1 MSVTLSVN
9 AQSYLSQIGISPQI
23 ILDIEGIDLIFGAQP
38 ILKTLVWD
46 EDDPSALWDNELYW
60 DGGIE
65 DLRSRDYIS
74 LAETTNNITQQ
85 IAPDKGSTSSISTV
99 NICLV
104 DKDGEVSKA
113 FSFDEATEMLGRKA
127 IFSIGFAEGL
137 YPEDANP
144 VFRGVIVDFF
154 TEAGKVVISLASPE
168 TLKRQLLLEKIQTP
182 LTAIVNTTQT
192 SISVESTE
200 GLIPQGDALT
210 TYVRINDEIMKV
222 NSFTATSLSVTRA
235 QLNTVPGS
243 HEIGDTA
250 ESFYRLQGRPVD
262 LSLKMMLSN
271 TGNTYFNSLDIPK
284 GIEFVSVT
292 EAITNAIIFDYYS
305 IQEKTGLTVGDYVQ
319 LDSALNTGTY
329 TINEFGTL
337 ENGDSYIVVNEDL
350 NLEEGYAGTF
360 KYKSKWNV
368 LPFGLNML
376 TSEVDV
382 AQFESI
388 DAFFGSSF
396 VDFDLYVKDSIDDAK
411 EFIDRQLF
419 FPSGLYSIPRK
430 ARSSVKYVAPPFSS
444 DIVPELDLDTV
455 LNANKIRQRRSIHKY
470 LYNTYVWRYELDS
483 IEDKYL
489 AGKVIVSAD
498 SVNRMNVGKKQL
510 KIESDG
516 LRDTSET
523 RVMIENVGAR
533 LLDRYQ
539 FASTYF
545 EDVEVNYKT
554 GYTIEVGDIIP
565 FGGEELQITNLQTGD
580 RGSELQF
587 YEVINKSLN
596 VKNGRIKLSLVS
608 TSFDVGARYAVISL
622 ASNIGSGSTATRI
635 RIELTNDTDE
645 WARES
650 DKWLQYIGQT
660 VTVRSEDYSFD
671 QEAILA
677 GVDSSDKNFL
687 LLETPLSS
695 APLAGY
701 IIEPSYYQDSDK
713 ELNDKFKLEFAH
725 LVSRVTITVVNSTSS
740 FEVDDPTKL
749 QVGSYII
756 VNSDDFT
763 RDSFGSK
770 HKIDS
775 IIGSTVTLDST
786 LDFLPLVGDVVNA
799 SNFADGGF
807 PYLIL

>member
-1 MSVTLSVN
+1 
-9 AQSYLSQIGISPQI
+9 
-23 ILDIEGIDLIFGAQP
+23 
-38 ILKTLVWD
+38 
-46 EDDPSALWDNELYW
+46 
-60 DGGIE
+60 
-65 DLRSRDYIS
+65 
-74 LAETTNNITQQ
+74 
-85 IAPDKGSTSSISTV
+85 
-99 NICLV
+99 
-104 DKDGEVSKA
+104 
-113 FSFDEATEMLGRKA
+113 
-127 IFSIGFAEGL
+127 
-137 YPEDANP
+137 
-144 VFRGVIVDFF
+144 
-154 TEAGKVVISLASPE
+154 
-168 TLKRQLLLEKIQTP
+168 
-182 LTAIVNTTQT
+182 
-192 SISVESTE
+192 
-200 GLIPQGDALT
+200 
-210 TYVRINDEIMKV
+210 MKV

-250 ESFYRLQGRPVD
+250 ESFYRLQGRPID

-292 EAITNAIIFDYYS
+292 ETITNAIIFDYYS
-305 IQEKTGLTVGDYVQ
+305 IQEKTGLTIGDYIQ

-337 ENGDSYIVVNEDL
+337 ENGDSYIVVNETL
-350 NLEEGYAGTF
+350 NLEAEYTGTF
-360 KYKSKWNV
+360 KYKSKWNT

-396 VDFDLYVKDSIDDAK
+396 VDFDLYIKDSIDDAK

-455 LNANKIRQRRSIHKY
+455 LNADKIRQRRSIHKY

-489 AGKVIVSAD
+489 AGKIIVSAD
-498 SVNRMNVGKKQL
+498 SINRMNVGKKQL

-545 EDVEVNYKT
+545 EDIEVNYKT

-565 FGGEELQITNLQTGD
+565 FGGKELQITDLQTGA
-580 RGSELQF
+580 RGSDLQF

-622 ASNIGSGSTATRI
+622 ASNIGSGSTTTRI

-660 VTVRSEDYSFD
+660 VTVRSGDYSFD

-677 GVDSSDKNFL
+677 GVDPSDKNFL

-701 IIEPSYYQDSDK
+701 IIEPSYYQDSSK

-725 LVSRVTITVVNSTSS
+725 LVSRVIITVVNSTSS
-740 FEVDDPTKL
+740 FEVDEPTKL
-749 QVGSYII
+749 LVGSYII

-763 RDSFGSK
+763 RDSFGTK

-775 IIGSTVTLDST
+775 IVGSTVTLDSV

-799 SNFADGGF
+799 SNFADGGY